1 MGRSVRRSVDGW
13 MDRTF
18 FCGFLYFSK
27 TTLYI
32 YIYIYIF
39 LIVSGPLKRRF
50 KVSFVKKIKVIKTRE
65 RAFIEIN

>member
-18 FCGFLYFSK
+18 FCGFLYFLK
-27 TTLYI
+27 TT